1 MDKVISVIGIDLAKN
16 VFQVCAANNSGKRLF
31 NRSVSRAKLLPMLAN
46 IPKCIVGMEACS
58 SSHYWAREIEQLGHE
73 VKLMPPQYV
82 KPYVKTNK
90 NDATDADAICEAV
103 VRPSMRFVAIKSVE
117 QQALMLLH
125 RDRRGLVRDRTSLV
139 NRLRAM
145 MGEFGVIAP
154 VGLHK
159 FRSWL
164 KEEYGAVESQ
174 LPELLRRHIHV
185 MVSRLWETDEH
196 IALLE
201 SEIHGNSSSAE
212 DCKRLGEV
220 PGIGPLTAYALVA
233 SLGDIKS
240 FSNGR
245 AFAAWLGLVPKQYSS
260 GGKNKLQGISKRG
273 DSYLRSMLIHGAR
286 AVIRHLNPKRTVS
299 RWLRDLLC
307 RRHKNVVIVAL
318 ANKLARIV
326 WALLSKGT
334 KYQESYSC

>member
-1 MDKVISVIGIDLAKN
+1 MDKVISVIGIDLAKH
-16 VFQVCAANNSGKRLF
+16 VFQVCAANKRGQRLF
-31 NRSVSRAKLLPMLAN
+31 NRAVSRAKLLPMLAN
-46 IPKCIVGMEACS
+46 IPKCVVGMEACS
-58 SSHYWAREIEQLGHE
+58 SSHYWAREIELLGHE

-103 VRPSMRFVAIKSVE
+103 CRPSMRFVAVKSVE

-125 RDRRGLVRDRTSLV
+125 RDRRGLVRDRTALV
-139 NRLRAM
+139 NRLRAT

-154 VGLHK
+154 AGLHK
-159 FRSWL
+159 FRAWL
-164 KEEYGAVESQ
+164 KDEYGAVESR
-174 LPELLRRHIHV
+174 LPELMRRHVHV
-185 MVSRLWETDEH
+185 MVLRLRETDEH

-201 SEIHGNSSSAE
+201 SEIHGNASSTD
-212 DCKRLGEV
+212 DCKRLREV
-220 PGIGPLTAYALVA
+220 PGIGPLTASALVA

-245 AFAAWLGLVPKQYSS
+245 AFAAWLGLVPKQHSS

-273 DSYLRSMLIHGAR
+273 DGYLRSMLIHGAR
-286 AVIRHLNPKRTVS
+286 AVIRHLNPNRAVS
-299 RWLRDLLC
+299 NWLRDLLC

-318 ANKLARIV
+318 ANKLARTV

-334 KYQESYSC
+334 RYQEAYS